1 MGINDRFGHA
11 DDVEALVAV
20 RGRLR
25 QLRIDSGLSAIE
37 ASRVVERSHD
47 FVAALERGPHTTN
60 SVVSTLQL
68 WAHAVGARVEF
79 VVQDLWLF
87 PQPDT
92 QFLHLFRS
100 SRPWGAH
107 GQARLAMMASLRQ
120 WRMHR
125 GVDLSD
131 LASLTGLT
139 VDAFVGWE
147 ATSDPLISRAQAQA
161 RMLGTCLRMQVF
173 TRDEWIFG

>member
-1 MGINDRFGHA
+1 MGIGDQFGHV

-20 RGRLR
+20 RDRLR
-25 QLRIDSGLSAIE
+25 QLRIDSGVTAAE

-47 FVAALERGPHTTN
+47 FVGAQERGPHTPKMVT
-60 SVVSTLQL
+60 STLQL

-79 VVQDLWLF
+79 GVQDLWLF

-131 LASLTGLT
+131 LASLTGMT
-139 VDAFVGWE
+139 VDAFIGWE
-147 ATSDPLISRAQAQA
+147 ASADPLVGRVQAQA